1 MIPQVKL
8 VMDVSK
14 LRKKKK
20 NSTIQEHSESRKKN
34 DFKKR
39 SEIKEYYI
47 TYIISKLKII
57 ITINKLN

>member
-1 MIPQVKL
+1 
-8 VMDVSK
+8 MDVSK

-20 NSTIQEHSESRKKN
+20 NSTTQEHSESRKKN

-57 ITINKLN
+57 ITINNLN

>member
-1 MIPQVKL
+1 
-8 VMDVSK
+8 MDVSK

-20 NSTIQEHSESRKKN
+20 NSTTQEHSESRKKN
-34 DFKKR
+34 DFNNR

-57 ITINKLN
+57 ITINNLN